1 MNPKTRRFISVVA
14 SLLVVMGLVL
24 TVSGQAQA
32 QEKKQKFIL
41 VSHGGPGN
49 AFWIAVIKGMNDA
62 GKIFNVDVQ
71 WLGDPV
77 DSIPDMPKYLEQAIA
92 ANPDGLGITAPNP
105 DLIADGL
112 KRFAKTGKPIIIFNT
127 DDKNANDPDK
137 RLPYMF
143 YIGTTGEF
151 PGGQG
156 NARAALAAAK
166 AAGKKITRAVCPIQ
180 EVGHSALEA
189 RCAGYTEVMKQAG
202 VEVDKLTTMND
213 VSKNAAVLTDYFK
226 AHPETNAINT
236 LGPNPAAAY
245 YLWAKDNG
253 KKPGDVFHTS
263 HDTSPEIFAN
273 IQSGMTVQTV
283 DQEPYYQGFGT
294 VEWLWLNANYK
305 LSPAAPSI
313 PTGPTFITSK
323 DIDAIIA
330 LNKAGYR

>member
-1 MNPKTRRFISVVA
+1 MNARTKRFISVFA
-14 SLLVVMGLVL
+14 TLLVVMGLVL
-24 TVSGQAQA
+24 TVNGQVQAQA
-32 QEKKQKFIL
+32 RQKFVL

-49 AFWIAVIKGMNDA
+49 AFWITVIKGMEDA

-105 DLIADGL
+105 DLIRDGL
-112 KRFAKTGKPIIIFNT
+112 VRFAQTGKPIIIFNT

-166 AAGKKITRAVCPIQ
+166 AAGVKINRAVCPIQ

-213 VSKNAAVLTDYFK
+213 INKNAAVLTDYFK

-236 LGPNPAAAY
+236 LGPNPAAAF
-245 YLWAKDNG
+245 YLWAKDSN

-273 IQSGMTVQTV
+273 IQSGLTVQTV

-305 LSPAAPSI
+305 LAPAAPSI
-313 PTGPTFITSK
+313 PTGPTFITAK
-323 DIDAIIA
+323 DIEKIID